1 MKEKKETAVAET
13 PKAKAARLVAK
24 VTFLGG
30 MTKGVFLLLCLLSIL
45 GFSFAVTYHDVAGK
59 ETTAIIG
66 LVAGIVLLLG
76 AALSAALLSRA
87 TALTRKAAEDAL
99 HDLYEG
105 EDGLPAEFCLAI
117 RQDTVENLKTILEEQ
132 KEEYS
137 PEEYAFIAK
146 VYEERI
152 K

>member
-1 MKEKKETAVAET
+1 MNEKKESVGVET

-30 MTKGVFLLLCLLSIL
+30 MTKGVFLILCLLSIL
-45 GFSFAVTYHDVAGK
+45 GFSFAVTYYGVAGK
-59 ETTAIIG
+59 EVTAIVG

-87 TALTRKAAEDAL
+87 TAQTRLAAEDAL

-105 EDGLPAEFCLAI
+105 EDGLPAEFCLSI
-117 RQDTVENLKTILEEQ
+117 RQDTVENLKMILEEQ
-132 KEEYS
+132 KGDYT